1 MPKGLLRVYQPTVAK
16 KSPYSLNCNLRHSAV
31 ASGSPLY
38 LQLVFISLLL
48 LCISPQGLHLLLEC
62 SLFNLCSLPRE
73 FFLQIL
79 LQASNV
85 NSLEA
90 FPNLLLFHH
99 CYSIQLY
106 CLCRIHDSL
115 KSSFVFLIVVQA
127 TGRIYTSLSV
137 EILTFSCLQNP
148 ALIHVRLSNIEA
160 EMNEWMSSPEP
171 QIPSWTRYPFLVSVA
186 PPFLFWK

>member
-90 FPNLLLFHH
+90 FSNLLLFHH
-99 CYSIQLY
+99 CYSIP
-106 CLCRIHDSL
+106 DSL

-127 TGRIYTSLSV
+127 TGRIYASLSV

-160 EMNEWMSSPEP
+160 EVNE
-171 QIPSWTRYPFLVSVA
+171 
-186 PPFLFWK
+186 